1 MLVMT
6 KINID
11 NWGNFK
17 VGELFDIHPT
27 KSYNLTNNYL
37 FENSGDIPVIVNSSF
52 NNGIGGY
59 VSLPPTE
66 KGGIITFSDTTSATA
81 IFYQPKDFV
90 GYSHIQGM
98 YPKCDKWTDKSM
110 LFFLTIFKK
119 SAFLLGFDYVNKF
132 TRDIAR
138 EIIVKLPIDETGN
151 IDWNYIEKYMDN
163 YFNENDIYI
172 EKISKISSFKKEKVD
187 ISNWKN
193 FRIGDL
199 FNIVSPKVYHTKDV
213 IEDIDG
219 IPYVVRSKFNN
230 GIKYNVIKDDN
241 FITNP
246 SGTIS
251 FGAENAT
258 FFYQD
263 KEFISGRDMYYI
275 DTRNIS
281 KKSSLFIASCL
292 QMVAKKYSYNYGLF
306 PKLLKEEIIKLPIDN
321 YGNPNWDYMENYI
334 DNLPYGNEL

>member
-1 MLVMT
+1 MT